1 MSKEEDSEIKRI
13 LREEYRDAKQ
23 ILVAQFKEKTE
34 KEAESLFKGESKAAL
49 NNREE
54 YIKLKVLEFEK
65 GLKKTQ
71 SDFL

>member
-34 KEAESLFKGESKAAL
+34 KEVESLFKGESKAAL